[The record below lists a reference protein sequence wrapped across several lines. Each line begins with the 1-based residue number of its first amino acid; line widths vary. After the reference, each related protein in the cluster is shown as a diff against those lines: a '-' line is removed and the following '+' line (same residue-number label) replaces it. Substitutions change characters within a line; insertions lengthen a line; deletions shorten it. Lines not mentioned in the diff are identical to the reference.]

1 LRQILDGNLENGL
14 TGAEQGRSLLT
25 LPLNILTGIVIG
37 VVATSC
43 LALSV
48 LTIKLRR
55 EFGWE
60 RYRFLGADL
69 QIRKYYTRF
78 QVYECIC
85 FFSAFFCA
93 GFGIQVSR
101 PAHLRVYTDDSLFGL
116 VSSQD
121 GVVVF
126 G

>member
-1 LRQILDGNLENGL
+1 M
-14 TGAEQGRSLLT
+14 
-25 LPLNILTGIVIG
+25 IG
-37 VVATSC
+37 TVSASC

-48 LTIKLRR
+48 LTVVLRR

-69 QIRKYYTRF
+69 RIRKYYTRF

-93 GFGIQVSR
+93 GFGIQVSWIED
-101 PAHLRVYTDDSLFGL
+101 PWFSANNSSSGL
-116 VSSQD
+116 VSGLPRSEKR
-121 GVVVF
+121 G
-126 G
+126 